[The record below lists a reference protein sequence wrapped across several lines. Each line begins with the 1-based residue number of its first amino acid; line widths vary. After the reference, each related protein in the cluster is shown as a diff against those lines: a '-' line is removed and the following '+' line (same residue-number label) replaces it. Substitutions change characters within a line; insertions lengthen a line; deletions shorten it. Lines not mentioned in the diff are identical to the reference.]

1 MIKPSM
7 PGMAPRRTGHIF
19 QCLSVLLASC
29 PLSLLTSCACQG
41 SKPPLSRKRPQHP
54 TNPQALSCFSPLLCR
69 WKSFLFGSLPF
80 DFQVP
85 ADRIYWLSCSGDTV
99 VEGPKKLGT
108 ANLASW
114 YYNQQT
120 PKSTLLSVSTF
131 GIWPDLFSA
140 VVTDVLSHQP
150 AFKEFVQ
157 IHGWV
162 SKAFTK
168 KTLQMFKWFR
178 NSQLTLFAWPSP
190 YKAW

>member
-1 MIKPSM
+1 MFVCLVGFLSLVSSWEHFS
-7 PGMAPRRTGHIF
+7 PRVPPREASLLFPEKGLSTWPTHRLCLASHHYCVAERVF
-19 QCLSVLLASC
+19 FFNHCLSSF
-29 PLSLLTSCACQG
+29 
-41 SKPPLSRKRPQHP
+41 
-54 TNPQALSCFSPLLCR
+54 QA
-69 WKSFLFGSLPF
+69 
-80 DFQVP
+80 P

-150 AFKEFVQ
+150 AFEEFVQ